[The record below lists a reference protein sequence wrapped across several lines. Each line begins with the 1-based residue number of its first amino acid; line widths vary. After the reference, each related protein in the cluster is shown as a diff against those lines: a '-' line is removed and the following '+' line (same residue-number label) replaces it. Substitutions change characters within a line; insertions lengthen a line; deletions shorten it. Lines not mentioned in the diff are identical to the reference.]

1 MNSLKI
7 LEHELSFSLKLEIIK
22 VLLSI
27 YYSMRKEMSR
37 NDKTYS
43 DKEPDH
49 WSRNPENLRS
59 SYWNHQRKNTARK
72 TEDAKKRTAADTV
85 VVGTVARLFS

>member
-22 VLLSI
+22 ALLSI

-43 DKEPDH
+43 DKEPDYQ
-49 WSRNPENLRS
+49 SQYAGN
-59 SYWNHQRKNTARK
+59 
-72 TEDAKKRTAADTV
+72 
-85 VVGTVARLFS
+85 